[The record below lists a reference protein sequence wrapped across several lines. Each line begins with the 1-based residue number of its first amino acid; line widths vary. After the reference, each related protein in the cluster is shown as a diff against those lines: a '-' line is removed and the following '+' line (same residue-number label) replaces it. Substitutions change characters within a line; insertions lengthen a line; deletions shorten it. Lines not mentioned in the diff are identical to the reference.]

1 MAETSDGVVIVGL
14 EKTIKAL
21 KEYDKGALR
30 RFNAI
35 INEQLGEIERDSRRV
50 IDFVGNS
57 SGTSA
62 PMRGWVTTY
71 GPVRPTTSTRGG
83 AGWPAWV
90 PGSIKQGI
98 RKSRVQGKVRPDYT
112 TSAGAVINKSPAGVI
127 FEVAGR
133 RSSGRGVRGQQFI
146 RNLRQWGRASRLVW
160 RIVDRDRQK
169 VVDAVVKAQRE
180 ANQMLQK
187 RLDQA
192 GR

>member
-21 KEYDKGALR
+21 KDYDKGALR
-30 RFNAI
+30 RFNKV
-35 INEQLGEIERDSRRV
+35 INNQLAEVERDSRRI
-50 IDFVGNS
+50 IDFVGNDVS
-57 SGTSA
+57 SA

-71 GPVRPTTSTRGG
+71 GPVRPKTTTRGG
-83 AGWPAWV
+83 AGFPPWV
-90 PGSIKQGI
+90 PGNIKAGI
-98 RKSRVQGKVRPDYT
+98 RKSRAQGRIRPDYT

-133 RSSGRGVRGQQFI
+133 RSSGKGIRGQQFV

-180 ANQMLQK
+180 ANEMLQK

-192 GR
+192 GS

>member
-1 MAETSDGVVIVGL
+1 MAETSDGVVIEGL
-14 EKTIKAL
+14 DKTIKAL
-21 KEYDKGALR
+21 RDYDKGALR
-30 RFNAI
+30 RFNKV
-35 INEQLGEIERDSRRV
+35 INDSLAEVERDARRI

-133 RSSGRGVRGQQFI
+133 RSRGKGVRGQQFV
-146 RNLRQWGRASRLVW
+146 RNLQQWGRASRLVW
-160 RIVDRDRQK
+160 RIVDRDRDK
-169 VVDAVVKAQRE
+169 VVQAVVKAQRE
-180 ANQMLQK
+180 ANEMLQK

>member
-30 RFNAI
+30 RFNKV
-35 INEQLGEIERDSRRV
+35 INDQLKQVETDARRI
-50 IDFVGNS
+50 IDFVGNDVS
-57 SGTSA
+57 SA

-71 GPVRPTTSTRGG
+71 GPVRPKTTTRGG
-83 AGWPAWV
+83 AGFPPWV
-90 PGSIKQGI
+90 PGNIKAGI
-98 RKSRVQGKVRPDYT
+98 RKSRAQGRVRPDYT

-133 RSSGRGVRGQQFI
+133 RSKGKGIRGQQFV
-146 RNLRQWGRASRLVW
+146 RNLQNWGRASRLVW

-180 ANQMLQK
+180 ANEMLQK

-192 GR
+192 GS